1 MNTTPPQKIT
11 LLAAM
16 WAAKGNQDTVLDALE
31 SGEIELTGNFRGHEK
46 EIVAQVRN

>member
-1 MNTTPPQKIT
+1 MDANKTQTT

-16 WAAKGNQDTVLDALE
+16 WAAKGDQDAVLDALE
-31 SGEIELTGNFRGHEK
+31 NGEIELTGNFRGYEK